1 MILLDTHVVVW
12 LAGDTGKIST
22 KAARAISEARKDR
35 VGLAISAL
43 TLFELAH
50 LVVRKRIQVDLSLDL
65 FLHDVES
72 RFVVRPLNALIAAKA
87 TQLPNPFPKDPIDRI
102 IVATAIV
109 EELPLVTADE
119 RIQKSR
125 TIRTVW

>member
-12 LAGDTGKIST
+12 LAGDAGKISA
-22 KAARAISEARKDR
+22 KAAQAISAARKDR

-87 TQLPNPFPKDPIDRI
+87 MQLPNTFPNDPIDRI

-125 TIRTVW
+125 AIRTVW